1 MSFLKIKKRKL
12 NEEEGSGRPL
22 QEWWTERYGMIHR
35 ENKALCAMCL
45 ESVVCRTS
53 SVKLAA
59 SFEVSKIIAKHG
71 KPLSNG
77 DYIKE
82 EIIECA
88 SYLFEEFQNKDKVI
102 QRIKDLPI
110 SRNTVKA
117 RVIKLHVNIQEQVKK
132 DINACQAYSIYF
144 DESTDVTSSARLAII
159 AKYSKG
165 NEIHEEL
172 IKLATL
178 PTTTTGADI
187 CQTVVSELRN
197 AGVDLKKKIVSVTT
211 DGAPGMTGKDAG
223 FVTLFTGHVGHPLI
237 TFHCIVHQQALC
249 SKNGLKELE
258 NIMKCVTKTV
268 NFITARALNKRKIEQ
283 LLNEV
288 QSSYSGLLMYNNVRG

>member
-1 MSFLKIKKRKL
+1 ML
-12 NEEEGSGRPL
+12 
-22 QEWWTERYGMIHR
+22 
-35 ENKALCAMCL
+35 
-45 ESVVCRTS
+45 
-53 SVKLAA
+53 
-59 SFEVSKIIAKHG
+59 
-71 KPLSNG
+71 
-77 DYIKE
+77 
-82 EIIECA
+82 ECA
-88 SYLFEEFQNKDKVI
+88 SYLLEDFQNKDKII

-117 RVIKLHVNIQEQVKK
+117 RVMKLHVNIQDQLKK
-132 DINACQAYSIYF
+132 DINACQAYSICL

-187 CQTVVSELRN
+187 CQTVVTELRN
-197 AGVDLKKKIVSVTT
+197 AGVDIKKIVSITT
-211 DGAPGMTGKDAG
+211 DGAPSMTGKDTG

-258 NIMKCVTKTV
+258 DIMKCVAKTV
-268 NFITARALNKRKIEQ
+268 DFITARALNKRKFEQ

-288 QSSYSGLLMYNNVRG
+288 QSSYSGLLMYNNVRWLSRGHVLERFVECLDEIRIFMDDNKQNCSELTNVDWLIRLMFFYRFIIPFK

>member
-1 MSFLKIKKRKL
+1 MSFSKIKKKRKL
-12 NEEEGSGRPL
+12 NEEEGSGRPF

-53 SVKLAA
+53 SVKRHYESNHSWIL
-59 SFEVSKIIAKHG
+59 G
-71 KPLSNG
+71 KSE
-77 DYIKE
+77 DEQKE
-82 EIIECA
+82 HI
-88 SYLFEEFQNKDKVI
+88 SHFQNKDKVI
-102 QRIKDLPI
+102 QRVKDLPI

-117 RVIKLHVNIQEQVKK
+117 RVMKLHVNIQEQVKK
-132 DINACQAYSIYF
+132 DINACQAYSISL
-144 DESTDVTSSARLAII
+144 DKSTDVTSSARLAII

-178 PTTTTGADI
+178 PTTTTGADF
-187 CQTVVSELRN
+187 CQTVMTELRN
-197 AGVDLKKKIVSVTT
+197 AG
-211 DGAPGMTGKDAG
+211 P
-223 FVTLFTGHVGHPLI
+223 VGHPLI
-237 TFHCIVHQQALC
+237 TFHCIAHQQDLC

-258 NIMKCVTKTV
+258 DIMKCVTKTV
-268 NFITARALNKRKIEQ
+268 NFITARALNKRKFEQ

-288 QSSYSGLLMYNNVRG
+288 QSSYSGLLMYNNVRWLSRGHVLERFVEGLDEIRIFMDDNK